1 LRQSSISA
9 SARTARKLAE
19 MQLSLAVAGLENAVE
34 TQLRV
39 AGTEVAEAGTQLMA
53 ALQPAIRQTLMDVV
67 VMAAT
72 EISSQLATQK
82 VDVRLVDGD
91 PELAVVDDSAEMPTP
106 PPSDGDVDEARITIR
121 LPGYL
126 KDLVAD
132 AASTSGDSVNTFVI
146 DTLKSQTR
154 TTKGGA
160 TRHRAT
166 IEL

>member
-1 LRQSSISA
+1 
-9 SARTARKLAE
+9 
-19 MQLSLAVAGLENAVE
+19 
-34 TQLRV
+34 
-39 AGTEVAEAGTQLMA
+39 MA

-91 PELAVVDDSAEMPTP
+91 PELAVVDDSAEMPAP
-106 PPSDGDVDEARITIR
+106 PPSDGDIDEARITIR

>member
-1 LRQSSISA
+1 MCGE
-9 SARTARKLAE
+9 LAE
-19 MQLSLAVAGLENAVE
+19 MQLSHAVSGFENAVE

-39 AGTEVAEAGTQLMA
+39 AGPEMAEAGVQLMA

-67 VMAAT
+67 AMAAT
-72 EISSQLATQK
+72 EVSSQLATQN
-82 VDVRLVDGD
+82 VDIRLVDGD
-91 PELAVVDDSAEMPTP
+91 PELIVVVDDAGVRSSP
-106 PPSDGDVDEARITIR
+106 PPPDGDFDEARITIR

-146 DTLKSQTR
+146 DALKSQTQI
-154 TTKGGA
+154 TKSGA

>member
-1 LRQSSISA
+1 
-9 SARTARKLAE
+9 
-19 MQLSLAVAGLENAVE
+19 MQLSHAVSGLENAVE

-39 AGTEVAEAGTQLMA
+39 AGPDVAEAGVQLMA

-67 VMAAT
+67 AMAAT
-72 EISSQLATQK
+72 EVSSQLATQK
-82 VDVRLVDGD
+82 VDIRLVDGD
-91 PELAVVDDSAEMPTP
+91 PELTVVDDVAEVP
-106 PPSDGDVDEARITIR
+106 PAPSRSDGDVDEARITIR

-146 DTLKSQTR
+146 DTLKSQTQITR
-154 TTKGGA
+154 SGA

>member
-1 LRQSSISA
+1 
-9 SARTARKLAE
+9 

-39 AGTEVAEAGTQLMA
+39 AGPEVADAGAQLMA

-67 VMAAT
+67 AMAAT
-72 EISSQLATQK
+72 EISSQLATQN
-82 VDVRLVDGD
+82 VDIRLVDGD
-91 PELAVVDDSAEMPTP
+91 PELAVVDDPTGMPAP
-106 PPSDGDVDEARITIR
+106 PPSDGDIDEARITIR

>member
-1 LRQSSISA
+1 
-9 SARTARKLAE
+9 
-19 MQLSLAVAGLENAVE
+19 MQLSHAVSGLENAVE

-39 AGTEVAEAGTQLMA
+39 AGPDVAEAGVQLMA

-67 VMAAT
+67 AMAAT
-72 EISSQLATQK
+72 EVSSQLGTQK
-82 VDVRLVDGD
+82 VDIRLVDGD
-91 PELAVVDDSAEMPTP
+91 PELTVVDDGEAVP
-106 PPSDGDVDEARITIR
+106 PPPPRPDGDVDEARITIR

-132 AASTSGDSVNTFVI
+132 AASTSGESVNTFVI
-146 DTLKSQTR
+146 DTLKSQTQ
-154 TTKGGA
+154 TTKSGA